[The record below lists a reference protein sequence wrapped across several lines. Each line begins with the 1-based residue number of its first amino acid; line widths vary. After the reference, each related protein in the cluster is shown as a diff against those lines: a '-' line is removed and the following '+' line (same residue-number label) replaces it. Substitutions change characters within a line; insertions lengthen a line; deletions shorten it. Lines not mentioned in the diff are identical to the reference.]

1 MIRRNQEKENGFTKT
16 QCLRICG
23 IPRSS
28 FNSWENRKKDKDGKL
43 KAKKLEEEDI
53 MNKFRI
59 IMKKLGYIPGKRT
72 FHTQM
77 KRRFNIKISLKR
89 CAKIMDLMNIEAT
102 RPLKDAYKNQA
113 TYNHMCASPEN
124 KIKQEFLVE
133 PRRVILT
140 DITYLYHGICRDTFY
155 MCVFYDAFN
164 REPLGIAT
172 HKRMTTELVKEAY
185 NEMMQFHKHELKLNC
200 SVYIH
205 SDQGSQYLETS
216 FKQLLEDDGFIQSV
230 SRRGNS
236 QDNAPMESFFGRM
249 KSHILPLLALCP
261 DFETAKALVEGYIH
275 DYTYEHYQ
283 YSLGGLTPAEY
294 YTLVTTGIY
303 PADFYYG
310 VSADRLYTPEKL
322 LEMRRAEAD
331 KKAEKVRER
340 YAKKKAKEDAMRDPM
355 YRIPRDEI
363 WVQKQIKKWE
373 RDGELITNHLAKLKE
388 ILEGIKVAL
397 NYIENVPENILAELR
412 ESNENWKKHPELA
425 YIYEMDNLF

>member
-1 MIRRNQEKENGFTKT
+1 MENGFTKT

-28 FNSWENRKKDKDGKL
+28 FNNWENRKKDKDGRW
-43 KAKKLEEEDI
+43 KAKKLEEEDV
-53 MNKFRI
+53 MNKFRF

-72 FHTQM
+72 FRTQM
-77 KRRFNIKISLKR
+77 KRRFNYIISIKR
-89 CAKIMDLMNIEAT
+89 CARIMALMNIEAT

-124 KIKQEFLVE
+124 KIKQEFLIE

-140 DITYLYHGICRDTFY
+140 DITYLYHGIGRSPFY
-155 MCVFYDAFN
+155 MCVFYDPFN
-164 REPLGIAT
+164 REPLGIAVQ
-172 HKRMTTELVKEAY
+172 KSMTTELVKEAY
-185 NEMMQFHKHELKLNC
+185 NNMMQLHGQEIKLNC

-216 FKQLLEDDGFIQSV
+216 FKQLLVDDSFIQSV

-249 KSHILPLLALCP
+249 KSHLLPLLALCR
-261 DFETAKALVEGYIH
+261 DFETAKNLVEGYIH
-275 DYTYEHYQ
+275 DYTHEHYQ
-283 YSLGGLTPAEY
+283 YSLGGLAPAEY

-310 VSADRLYTPEKL
+310 VSADRLLSPEKL

-331 KKAEKVRER
+331 KKAAKVRES
-340 YAKKKAKEDAMRDPM
+340 YAKKKAQEDAMRDPK
-355 YRIPRDEI
+355 YRIPKDEMWI
-363 WVQKQIKKWE
+363 QKQIRKWE
-373 RDGELITNHLAKLKE
+373 RSDKLINRHLEKLKQ
-388 ILEGIKVAL
+388 IMAGIKVAL
-397 NYIENVPENILAELR
+397 EFIEKVPENILAELR
-412 ESNENWKKHPELA
+412 ESNESWKNHAELA
-425 YIYEMDNLF
+425 YIYEMDNLL